1 MNSEGDNN
9 QYKKV
14 RIYFI
19 TDSVWE
25 LLGMPSRYI
34 TSVVA
39 GTNFKL
45 SQFAEFKN
53 SKYKLR
59 NNGNN
64 WTYNTK

>member
-1 MNSEGDNN
+1 MNSAGDNES
-9 QYKKV
+9 KKV

-25 LLGMPSRYI
+25 LLGMPSWYI
-34 TSVVA
+34 TSVVT

-45 SQFAEFKN
+45 SQFAQFKN

-59 NNGNN
+59 SNGNN
-64 WTYNTK
+64 WTYSTK